1 MKTFVLLLLFTII
14 TLSGTASPNLRF
26 LRSIPNRTP
35 RTSIIQSKTDIPNDI
50 IQSDY
55 KKPDQEQ
62 TDKENSSEKVI
73 NERAISEAVLKC
85 INELF
90 GNNNASIIWNKIN
103 AIVEEGDDDIYE
115 QAYHLCDDINVDIR
129 TNCTNCIKDVVDF
142 LN

>member
-14 TLSGTASPNLRF
+14 SLSGAAGPNLRF

-35 RTSIIQSKTDIPNDI
+35 RIPTIQSKTDIPNDI

-55 KKPDQEQ
+55 KKSDQQE

-73 NERAISEAVLKC
+73 NESVISEAILKC

-90 GNNNASIIWNKIN
+90 GNNNARYIWNKIN
-103 AIVEEGDDDIYE
+103 AI
-115 QAYHLCDDINVDIR
+115 AINIR
-129 TNCTNCIKDVVDF
+129 RNCRILF
-142 LN
+142 LLAILTC